1 MWFLLSS
8 ISRRLLIL
16 LLLFVILESAKSVT
30 IRPVS
35 HAPRKW
41 KGGSP
46 ITSAEHLLES
56 SCPREHK
63 RSAGIIK
70 SSFQDFSTEE
80 PIHPSK
86 NGFIY
91 SAIDAY
97 SYHHHLTLRPE
108 DIWFSIL
115 TQLGFF
121 VNGHA
126 EEVRDYFVSH
136 KGKIELEVFGGGNI
150 KTADF
155 GDLAI
160 QITDKIAENVKDPE
174 LRDWFMPDF
183 STTVQS
189 DRVVAAVQLMGAMQK
204 YFNYKMTLL
213 CGIPSV
219 TLLGDRDDWQ
229 RILQR
234 LEMLP
239 RLGTQPAQFSCLLKP
254 ILQHFVMSFDDPSN
268 PAVLEFWG
276 KIAHY
281 QMGSGSSSLSGWITA
296 FSFWDNQGNPLY
308 HPPAKSVC
316 ELDGTLQ
323 NYVDMDD
330 ISNGFVSVPVKVDD
344 NGIIYCTKMVAGS
357 VGIRVTSSGDLLD
370 EGERHDG
377 TGFLYLGPNGE
388 LTQETMDTVLGRHSG
403 PDSLQPL
410 SGWWMY
416 ELVNG
421 ANGTSCQWERE
432 EAQEEKRRGTF
443 D

>member
-1 MWFLLSS
+1 M
-8 ISRRLLIL
+8 
-16 LLLFVILESAKSVT
+16 
-30 IRPVS
+30 
-35 HAPRKW
+35 
-41 KGGSP
+41 
-46 ITSAEHLLES
+46 
-56 SCPREHK
+56 
-63 RSAGIIK
+63 
-70 SSFQDFSTEE
+70 
-80 PIHPSK
+80 
-86 NGFIY
+86 
-91 SAIDAY
+91 
-97 SYHHHLTLRPE
+97 
-108 DIWFSIL
+108 
-115 TQLGFF
+115 
-121 VNGHA
+121 NGHA

-136 KGKIELEVFGGGNI
+136 KGKIELEVFGRGNI

-189 DRVVAAVQLMGAMQK
+189 DRVVAAVQLMGTMQK

-281 QMGSGSSSLSGWITA
+281 QMGSGSPSLSGWITA

-308 HPPAKSVC
+308 HPAKSVC

-377 TGFLYLGPNGE
+377 TGFMYLGPNGE
-388 LTQETMDTVLGRHSG
+388 LTQETVDTVLGQHSG

-416 ELVNG
+416 ELVDG

-432 EAQEEKRRGTF
+432 EAQEESTSDWF
-443 D
+443 Y